1 MTVTTTATAT
11 APLTLTVEE
20 LRTAKGALKARK
32 AIAAGTPLTVRITG
46 PEAFLAGTAITR
58 TADAGAGAD
67 TAAGVVDGG
76 ATVVITIAVIAGLVA
91 IAGLGVVA
99 TVCILGINA
108 GYRVEAVHRI
118 RSKTTIFDDEL
129 TIILVPPSPAV

>member
-1 MTVTTTATAT
+1 M
-11 APLTLTVEE
+11 
-20 LRTAKGALKARK
+20 
-32 AIAAGTPLTVRITG
+32 
-46 PEAFLAGTAITR
+46 
-58 TADAGAGAD
+58 
-67 TAAGVVDGG
+67 DGG

-118 RSKTTIFDDEL
+118 RSKTDVFDDEL
-129 TIILVPPSPAV
+129 TIIRTAACGVSRTRRGMSGDIRQQVVRGMAATRRHPRRTGHRGSHHGRHGPQRKVSLYLRPGGDSP